1 MFKIFDSGDGIHH
14 ESKTTQEKEGRII
27 MANNKTADDRAAST
41 ENDLHAQLKQLRSEM
56 ANITSTLSDLGSDTL
71 SEAKN
76 KAAKLYTSVKDNGE
90 NIASQTKDILSDFEQ
105 NLSRC
110 VRKNPSKSVLVAASI
125 GFVLSYL
132 IRR

>member
-1 MFKIFDSGDGIHH
+1 
-14 ESKTTQEKEGRII
+14 
-27 MANNKTADDRAAST
+27 MANNKAADDRATST
-41 ENDLHAQLKQLRSEM
+41 EKDLHAQLKQLRTEM
-56 ANITSTLSDLGSDTL
+56 ANITSALSDLGSNTLL

-76 KAAKLYTSVKDNGE
+76 KATKFYASVKDNGE
-90 NIASQTKDILSDFEQ
+90 DIASQAKDVLSDFEH

-110 VRKNPSKSVLVAASI
+110 VRKNPSKSVLVAAGI

>member
-1 MFKIFDSGDGIHH
+1 
-14 ESKTTQEKEGRII
+14 
-27 MANNKTADDRAAST
+27 MANNKAADDRATST
-41 ENDLHAQLKQLRSEM
+41 EKDLHAQLKQLRSEM
-56 ANITSTLSDLGSDTL
+56 ANITSALSDLGSNTL

-76 KAAKLYTSVKDNGE
+76 KATKLYASVKDNGE
-90 NIASQTKDILSDFEQ
+90 DIASQAKDVLNDFEH

-110 VRKNPSKSVLVAASI
+110 VRKNPSKSVLVAAGI